1 MRKVPGKADLWMASS
16 KTRKKSGRDENVPA
30 KCIEKLLKEH
40 PFYGVEEVEHYESKI
55 DGTQKFLFSLHD
67 GNMVE
72 SVLMKYKHGN
82 SVCISSQAGCRMGCR
97 FCASTLLGLSRNLY
111 PSEMLDQIYAI
122 QKVTGESFPSGCYGN
137 RRTF

>member
-1 MRKVPGKADLWMASS
+1 
-16 KTRKKSGRDENVPA
+16 
-30 KCIEKLLKEH
+30 
-40 PFYGVEEVEHYESKI
+40 
-55 DGTQKFLFSLHD
+55 
-67 GNMVE
+67 MVE

-122 QKVTGESFPSGCYGN
+122 QKATGERVSHLVVMGTGEPFDNFALPKTWLEAFDALIKILEASKEQKKCVYFCAHCY
-137 RRTF
+137 FY

>member
-1 MRKVPGKADLWMASS
+1 MDSSMDLKSM
-16 KTRKKSGRDENVPA
+16 TLEELTDCVMELGEKKFRAKQIYGWLHQKLVRSPEEMKNVPA

-97 FCASTLLGLSRNLY
+97 FCMTAR
-111 PSEMLDQIYAI
+111 
-122 QKVTGESFPSGCYGN
+122 PSGCYGN